1 MYLDDII
8 SFGTTFG
15 DALDN
20 LTSIFERLI
29 LYGLQ
34 LKSTKC
40 HLFQTSV
47 PFLGHVVGR
56 RGLECDPKKIEDV
69 KCWPVPDCLK
79 SVRQFLGFVGYYRR
93 FIPCFADIAE
103 PLVALTGKD
112 VPFMW
117 RPECATAFLR
127 LRDVL
132 VRAPILAFPTE
143 SGDYVLDTDA
153 SNFGLGGVLSQI
165 QNDQERVI
173 AYCSRA
179 LRPSQRRYCTTKREM
194 LATVSMC
201 IQFRSYLR
209 GARFIIRTD
218 HKSLVWLH
226 RFKDTEGM
234 MARWLHTLQQFQF
247 TIVHRAGRDHSNTD
261 GLSRVPTSPC
271 GQCTRVDCPRV
282 DTAVELEDQPFDAES
297 VGDSEDA
304 DLLPIQSGEDWV
316 AQLDDD
322 LSGPATRAGEA
333 FRISALQLDDATCV
347 TLLEWIQAADFP
359 PWEDVKGLCP
369 EIRLLWHHRNKLSAD
384 ANGVIWR
391 KRSSQ
396 GSRLQLLVPR
406 PARESLFQ
414 AYHASL
420 FGGHLGRNRTL
431 ARLSYRFYWSGMS
444 DDVKDGMVERFNRT
458 CLMMLSMFV
467 NDRRDNWNE
476 LLPFVM
482 HAYRTSVHESTGYSP
497 FRLMMGEECSLPQD
511 VSTDELRTNR
521 EEDVAPHPFATWV
534 RDALEVAYDHVRLSL
549 RRTAARRKRLYDVK
563 AVNRKFPV
571 GSWVLRY
578 YPPAAQKKTRIP
590 MGGATTGSTNGH
602 RPYSGHSEG
611 PGGTCHLYPR

>member
-1 MYLDDII
+1 ME
-8 SFGTTFG
+8 
-15 DALDN
+15 
-20 LTSIFERLI
+20 IFERLR

-112 VPFMW
+112 VPFVW

-127 LRDVL
+127 LRDAL
-132 VRAPILAFPTE
+132 GRAPILAFPTE

-153 SNFGLGGVLSQI
+153 TYFGLGGVLSQI

-247 TIVHRAGRDHSNTD
+247 TIVHRASRDHSNAD

-282 DTAVELEDQPFDAES
+282 DTAVEVEDQPFDAES

-304 DLLPIQSGEDWV
+304 DLVPIQSGEDWV
-316 AQLDDD
+316 ARLDDD
-322 LSGPATRAGEA
+322 LSGPATPTGEA
-333 FRISALQLDDATCV
+333 FRISALQLEDATCI
-347 TLLEWIQAADFP
+347 TLLEWIRAANFP
-359 PWEDVKGLCP
+359 PWKEVKGLCP
-369 EIRLLWHHRNKLSAD
+369 EIRLLWHHRNNLSVD

-396 GSRLQLLVPR
+396 GSRLQLLVPG

-420 FGGHLGRNRTL
+420 FGWSFGTEPHTSPVELPILLVRNVRRCEGL
-431 ARLSYRFYWSGMS
+431 AEAVHNLHKEEIAQQPPSPSG
-444 DDVKDGMVERFNRT
+444 D
-458 CLMMLSMFV
+458 
-467 NDRRDNWNE
+467 
-476 LLPFVM
+476 
-482 HAYRTSVHESTGYSP
+482 YS
-497 FRLMMGEECSLPQD
+497 
-511 VSTDELRTNR
+511 
-521 EEDVAPHPFATWV
+521 
-534 RDALEVAYDHVRLSL
+534 
-549 RRTAARRKRLYDVK
+549 
-563 AVNRKFPV
+563 
-571 GSWVLRY
+571 
-578 YPPAAQKKTRIP
+578 
-590 MGGATTGSTNGH
+590 H
-602 RPYSGHSEG
+602 RPSMGSYCDGY
-611 PGGTCHLYPR
+611 T